1 MSARL
6 NLNTIP
12 LFSWKG
18 KTFTQISA
26 NLQKNDNI
34 DTDIKRTNL
43 FRALP
48 LKIYRK
54 EIAVSIKDGD
64 KIVCQSRASQSVQN
78 FEFPGGTVTTD
89 TTKYPNVN
97 GLVNTLDI
105 PYLSN
110 NETDHPCSYGCDSSI
125 RESKTENSLYIKTL
139 SQQDN
144 ARRRVRSA
152 GMIRRRYD
160 TTKNNDTYYT
170 STNQYLNSRNR
181 TYTQNQYHNIRQ
193 GSGTAKPGSS
203 YTIENVYASNTVSHC
218 STIDLS
224 TNYVPVYYKPNN
236 SKFAEQGAVTS
247 SNRLVRLKYD
257 TITRSGTQYRAAYGT
272 SVENALAYGVPE
284 NGYTFKDKL
293 GYPSKKTPVFSKYS
307 DQVKP
312 CDQIKTCTQMGFVL

>member
-26 NLQKNDNI
+26 NLQKNNHP
-34 DTDIKRTNL
+34 TTVVNRANL

-54 EIAVSIKDGD
+54 EIGASTETTDRV
-64 KIVCQSRASQSVQN
+64 VCNSRASQSVQN
-78 FEFPGGTVTTD
+78 FEIPGGTVTTD
-89 TTKYPNVN
+89 TIKYSNSN

-105 PYLSN
+105 PYLSDN
-110 NETDHPCSYGCDSSI
+110 RTDHPCSSCDVSI
-125 RESKTENSLYIKTL
+125 QTPITNTSLYVRSL

-152 GMIRRRYD
+152 GMIKRKYD

-181 TYTQNQYHNIRQ
+181 TYSQNQYHNIRQ
-193 GSGTAKPGSS
+193 GSGNAKPGSS
-203 YTIENVYASNTVSHC
+203 YTTENKYASNTINHC
-218 STIDLS
+218 STTGSS

-257 TITRSGTQYRAAYGT
+257 TITRAGLTFRSAFGA

-284 NGYTFKDKL
+284 NGYTIKDKT
-293 GYPSKKTPVFSKYS
+293 GYPSNKTPTFSKYS
-307 DQVKP
+307 DKMKV
-312 CDQIKTCTQMGFVL
+312 CAHTGFVS

>member
-12 LFSWKG
+12 LISWKG

-26 NLQKNDNI
+26 NLQKNDSMTADVN
-34 DTDIKRTNL
+34 RTNL

-48 LKIYRK
+48 MKIYRK
-54 EIAVSIKDGD
+54 EIGALVKTTDNL
-64 KIVCQSRASQSVQN
+64 VCNSRASQSVQN
-78 FEFPGGTVTTD
+78 FEIPGGTVTTD
-89 TTKYPNVN
+89 TTKYSNVN

-105 PYLSN
+105 PYLSDN
-110 NETDHPCSYGCDSSI
+110 RTDHPCSSCDVSMQTSD
-125 RESKTENSLYIKTL
+125 TNTSLYIRNL

-152 GMIRRRYD
+152 GMIRRKFD

-181 TYTQNQYHNIRQ
+181 THSQNQYHNIRQ

-203 YTIENVYASNTVSHC
+203 YTTENKYASNTVSHC
-218 STIDLS
+218 STTDLS

-257 TITRSGTQYRAAYGT
+257 TITKAGLTFRSALGT

-284 NGYTFKDKL
+284 NGYTIKDKI
-293 GYPSKKTPVFSKYS
+293 GYPLNKTPTFSKYS
-307 DQVKP
+307 DTM
-312 CDQIKTCTQMGFVL
+312 KTCNHTGFVS

>member
-26 NLQKNDNI
+26 NLQKNDHPT
-34 DTDIKRTNL
+34 TDINRTNL

-54 EIAVSIKDGD
+54 EIGASTETADRL
-64 KIVCQSRASQSVQN
+64 VCNSRASQSVQN
-78 FEFPGGTVTTD
+78 FEIPGGTVTTD
-89 TTKYPNVN
+89 TTKYSNSN

-105 PYLSN
+105 PYLSDN
-110 NETDHPCSYGCDSSI
+110 RTDHPCSSCDVSMQTPVTNI
-125 RESKTENSLYIKTL
+125 SLYVRNL

-152 GMIRRRYD
+152 GMIRRKYD

-181 TYTQNQYHNIRQ
+181 THSQNQYHNIRQ

-203 YTIENVYASNTVSHC
+203 YTTENKYASNTASHC
-218 STIDLS
+218 STTVIS
-224 TNYVPVYYKPNN
+224 ATNIPTNYIPVYYKPNN

-257 TITRSGTQYRAAYGT
+257 TITSSGLKYRSAYGT

-284 NGYTFKDKL
+284 NGYTIKDKI
-293 GYPSKKTPVFSKYS
+293 GYPVNKTPTFSKYS
-307 DQVKP
+307 DKM
-312 CDQIKTCTQMGFVL
+312 KTCNHTGFVS